1 MPTLFVSNLP
11 PETTPAELEKIF
23 SRHGQVVQAQVAV
36 SQKTGQIQNFGVVEM
51 SESDAQWACETLH
64 RSWYKNNCIEV
75 QYSRAPFVSS
85 RASKERE
92 QTRDRGQDRSR
103 DNRGNDPRLKSREV
117 YLVSGF

>member
-1 MPTLFVSNLP
+1 MLMPTLFVSNLP

-51 SESDAQWACETLH
+51 PEADAQWACDTLH

-75 QYSRAPFVSS
+75 QYSRPFVSS
-85 RASKERE
+85 RAPQE
-92 QTRDRGQDRSR
+92 RDRNR
-103 DNRGNDPRLKSREV
+103 DNRVSDPRLKSREV